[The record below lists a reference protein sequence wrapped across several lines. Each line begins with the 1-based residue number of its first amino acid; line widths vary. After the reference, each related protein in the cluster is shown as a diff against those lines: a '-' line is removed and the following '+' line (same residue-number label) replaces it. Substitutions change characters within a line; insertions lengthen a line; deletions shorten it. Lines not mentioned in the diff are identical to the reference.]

1 MAKKPQTEHA
11 ENKWKSLGVHNL
23 RVSFC
28 FFFLSVFLPKKQL
41 HSWYQVHD
49 FVATWLDC
57 LHPPACSEASFKG
70 IHIVCVA
77 S

>member
-1 MAKKPQTEHA
+1 MAEEPQTEHA
-11 ENKWKSLGVHNL
+11 ENKWKNLGFPNL
-23 RVSFC
+23 SA

-49 FVATWLDC
+49 FVVTWLDC
-57 LHPPACSEASFKG
+57 LYPPARNEASFKG
-70 IHIVCVA
+70 IHIVYVA